1 MTVGGETFPTLA
13 TGRRSADV
21 LRLTVV
27 PGSAFSKLPVGLRRD
42 TDQAQAMLWAG
53 FPGLR
58 RPAAIKLDME
68 TAGRLGQRLV
78 EIATNE
84 RCSSHRPGGLLAP
97 KSNTTDESGSLAEMI
112 RAARIGLGMSQ
123 AALASM
129 ASLHKETIS
138 RIERGHLFPSL
149 HTSQR
154 LGTELGLSPDD
165 VARRHGLAARNTV

>member
-1 MTVGGETFPTLA
+1 
-13 TGRRSADV
+13 
-21 LRLTVV
+21 
-27 PGSAFSKLPVGLRRD
+27 
-42 TDQAQAMLWAG
+42 
-53 FPGLR
+53 
-58 RPAAIKLDME
+58 
-68 TAGRLGQRLV
+68 
-78 EIATNE
+78 
-84 RCSSHRPGGLLAP
+84 
-97 KSNTTDESGSLAEMI
+97 
-112 RAARIGLGMSQ
+112 MSQ